1 MLWLI
6 LVFFGLLIVFLIFN
20 YEFKKP
26 WRLEV
31 DFLDVGQG
39 DSALI
44 KLPNHQVI
52 LIDGGP
58 DNLVLWRLGEVLPFY
73 QRRIDLIISSHY
85 HDDHATGLVE
95 VLKRYHVREIIYQAD
110 SASSP
115 IFDTLLSLAR
125 QQKIKILPLSNLIKI
140 SFQANCFLNLWPPE
154 SLGVRADPNNSILSK
169 LNCGQKKFLFSG
181 DNSTTV
187 ENAFLKSGVDLRAD
201 VFKASHHGSNSANSE
216 KFLLAVEPQLVVI
229 SVGATNKFGHPAL
242 AVLARLKSLNIKIKR
257 TDQDGTVKIFGQ

>member
-1 MLWLI
+1 M
-6 LVFFGLLIVFLIFN
+6 LLIVFLVFN
-20 YEFKKP
+20 YEIKKP

-58 DNLVLWRLGEVLPFY
+58 DNLVLWRLGELLPFY

-85 HDDHATGLVE
+85 HDDHATGLAE
-95 VLKRYHVREIIYQAD
+95 VINRYKVREIIYQAD
-110 SASSP
+110 STSSP
-115 IFDTLLSLAR
+115 IFDTFLNLA
-125 QQKIKILPLSNLIKI
+125 QIQKIAILPLKNAVKVNFSTD
-140 SFQANCFLNLWPPE
+140 CFLNLWPSA
-154 SLGVRADPNNSILSK
+154 SLGVSADPNNSILAK

-181 DNSTTV
+181 DNSLKV
-187 ENAFLKSGVDLRAD
+187 EKALLKSGIDLNAD

-216 KFLLAVEPQLVVI
+216 AFLLAIKPQLVAI
-229 SVGATNKFGHPAL
+229 SVGVSNKFGHPA
-242 AVLARLKSLNIKIKR
+242 AMVLERLKSLNIKIRR
-257 TDQDGTVKIFGQ
+257 TDQGGTIKILGQ